1 MFICIL
7 RESVD
12 WACLATWS
20 TTSKFLPWLS
30 MLVLA
35 STWYQF
41 DVTVRHLS
49 SLSYLLLSLFTP
61 CILLTLC
68 VRWCITF
75 WLCIIDF
82 QLVTSL
88 LGFFV
93 RVLFLPF
100 ISQPCITVYT
110 SFFAY
115 AWSIIT
121 VSDLYVCIFIIFKL
135 TVSTLIY
142 LWLLQG

>member
-49 SLSYLLLSLFTP
+49 SLSYLLVSLFTP

-82 QLVTSL
+82 QLHHCWVFL
-88 LGFFV
+88 CVCCFCL
-93 RVLFLPF
+93 LFLSLHYS
-100 ISQPCITVYT
+100 IYN
-110 SFFAY
+110 FFAY